1 MDQDIKDFY
10 EQMNTVL
17 AYLKAESVG
26 TVPDAIIQGKYP
38 NENQMLNF
46 RKIQAQLINYGLVY
60 IRQNGIND
68 LHDLNLT
75 SEGIFYDTIEQYLKD
90 IKEKKTNKK
99 SPKEYLTENL
109 FTTAGGIVGGLILAI
124 LIYYFGIK
132 S

>member
-10 EQMNTVL
+10 DQMNIVL
-17 AYLKAESVG
+17 AYLKVKIVG

-38 NENQMLNF
+38 DENQMLNF

-75 SEGIFYDTIEQYLKD
+75 SEGMSYDTVEQYLKD
-90 IKEKKTNKK
+90 LKEKKTNKK
-99 SPKEYLTENL
+99 SIKEYVTENL
-109 FTTAGGIVGGLILAI
+109 FSAVGAIFAGLILAI